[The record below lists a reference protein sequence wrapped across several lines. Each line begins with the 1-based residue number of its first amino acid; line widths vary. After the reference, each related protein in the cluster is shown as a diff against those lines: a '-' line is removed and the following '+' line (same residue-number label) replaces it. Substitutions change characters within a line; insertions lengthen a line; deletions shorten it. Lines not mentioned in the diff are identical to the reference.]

1 MLLNALRSITSL
13 KMTWVSDLSRVIQ
26 ELGTRIYLIMALN
39 ECPLGTE
46 LLSKCYKA
54 SVLLKTRDEMN
65 LKEK

>member
-1 MLLNALRSITSL
+1 M

-54 SVLLKTRDEMN
+54 SVLLKN
-65 LKEK
+65 